1 MRIFKCFK
9 FFSKY
14 LLNSFLFFVCLLA
27 SILFIYFLNA
37 GQQKPSKAKTHTV
50 FLFDSRFAGIDD
62 GGDHTNDVNDS
73 NNINGRSSQDWQ
85 NEKFYI

>member
-27 SILFIYFLNA
+27 SILFIHFLNA
-37 GQQKPSKAKTHTV
+37 GQQKPSKANTHTV
-50 FLFDSRFAGIDD
+50 FLCDSRFVGIDD

-73 NNINGRSSQDWQ
+73 NNINGRSSQDRQ